1 VSRAVVALDRL
12 LALILGTALFALGL
26 GAIAWQTD
34 SLSWA
39 QPRLTAAWLVTATEQ
54 RWWWPWVTGAGGVVL
69 VVLGLWWLTAHVP
82 RRRLGEIRLPGSG
95 AEGILRVNTDAVAL
109 AAGES
114 LGAAD
119 CVRSASGRAM
129 VDRGRPTIVITAT
142 VDPLAD
148 LTLLG
153 AAATQVQAEIARAL
167 DGVEMATRIHLHVAS
182 S

>member
-1 VSRAVVALDRL
+1 
-12 LALILGTALFALGL
+12 
-26 GAIAWQTD
+26 
-34 SLSWA
+34 
-39 QPRLTAAWLVTATEQ
+39 
-54 RWWWPWVTGAGGVVL
+54 
-69 VVLGLWWLTAHVP
+69 
-82 RRRLGEIRLPGSG
+82 
-95 AEGILRVNTDAVAL
+95 AEGILRVNTDAVAV

-114 LGAAD
+114 LGAAN

-153 AAATQVQAEIARAL
+153 AAATQVQAEIAQAL
-167 DGVEMATRIHLHVAS
+167 EGVEMATRIHLHVAS